1 MIAIAMPGIQTLH
14 IGRAPYM
21 RKIATEGQDAPPPM
35 HVFVLK
41 SLHLPCRPYANQKP
55 ISRSRY
61 LSTRE
66 EIVHGREYLYWH
78 LENPATNVTTQT
90 LRQNVW
96 LRRAASLSVYLY
108 SKRESHGWIYSTSWL
123 DSSMYTGTRHR
134 EPVSEPSVIL
144 TIPLQFHHL
153 QLHAR
158 GLRDTSHFWQ

>member
-35 HVFVLK
+35 HVLK

-90 LRQNVW
+90 LWQNVW
-96 LRRAASLSVYLY
+96 LRRAASLSVSLY

-123 DSSMYTGTRHR
+123 DSSMYTGYPPSRASFRAECDFDDSPPISSFAIACTR
-134 EPVSEPSVIL
+134 PS
-144 TIPLQFHHL
+144 
-153 QLHAR
+153 
-158 GLRDTSHFWQ
+158 